1 MNDVIQLLPDHI
13 ANQIAAGE
21 VVQRPAS
28 VVKELIENAVD
39 AGATKII
46 LRIKDAGKT
55 LIQVIDNGCGMSAQ
69 DARMAFERH
78 ATSKIH
84 SAEDIFHIQTKGFRG
99 EALASI
105 AAVAQVELKTK
116 RAKDEVGQ
124 HVVINGSDLQ
134 RHEAIACEDGTQF
147 IVKNLFYNIPARR
160 NFLKS
165 NTVENKHVFTEFQR
179 VALTHPE
186 IHFELHANEQT
197 VYHLPISNLR
207 QRIVNV
213 FGDKFNERLA
223 PISTE
228 TDYVDIKGFIVK
240 PEYSKKNKS
249 DQYFFVNERF
259 IKSNYLN
266 HAVASAYED
275 LLHEK
280 QYPSF
285 FIYLQIDPGQ
295 IDINVH
301 PTKTEIKFED
311 EATLYAM
318 LRSTVK
324 KALGQFNIAPSL
336 DFEQDEH
343 FSQIPMPKAGQE
355 IPEPKIQVDESFNPF
370 ALDHQDN
377 KSKSG
382 GSGTFAPRPN
392 AKKGQNL
399 GNLNAWAN
407 GSAFNT
413 ESFETEQQIEAQF
426 IENIEVSEEQ
436 YQQESIDLE
445 DKKAFQVLGQV
456 QKKYILIQKDDGL
469 YYIHQSRA
477 HQRILYEQTIHMLA
491 TQNLD
496 TQSLLFPVQIE
507 LSPEALMNYEGIKDV
522 LAKMAFEIDFL
533 GKNTLVLN
541 GVPEVLGDENWD
553 LTLGQIIHDVDLE
566 AHSGFALTDELCK
579 KVVFGAAMRSGK
591 KLSLPEME
599 QLVSDLWQC
608 ESPKYA
614 PNGKNVIN
622 FLSFAEL
629 NNKFGL

>member
-28 VVKELIENAVD
+28 VVKELVENAVD
-39 AGATKII
+39 AGATKIT
-46 LRIKDAGKT
+46 LRIKEAGKT
-55 LIQVIDNGCGMSAQ
+55 LIQVIDNGCGMSKH

-116 RAKDEVGQ
+116 RAKDELGQ
-124 HVVINGSDLQ
+124 HVVINGSDVQ
-134 RHEAIACEDGTQF
+134 KHEEVICDNGTQF
-147 IVKNLFYNIPARR
+147 IIKNLFYNIPARR

-186 IHFELHANEQT
+186 IHFELYSNEQL
-197 VYHLPISNLR
+197 VYNLPVSNLR

-213 FGDKFNERLA
+213 FGDKYNERLA

-240 PEYSKKNKS
+240 PEYSKKSKNE
-249 DQYFFVNERF
+249 QYFFVNERF
-259 IKSNYLN
+259 IRSNYLN
-266 HAVASAYED
+266 HAIASAYED
-275 LLHEK
+275 LLQEK

-336 DFEQDEH
+336 DFTQDDH
-343 FSQIPMPKAGQE
+343 FSQIPLPKQGRDV
-355 IPEPKIQVDESFNPF
+355 PEPKIEVDESYNPF
-370 ALDHQDN
+370 AISQEAPTP
-377 KSKSG
+377 KSDIRTPRSSG
-382 GSGTFAPRPN
+382 GSSQ
-392 AKKGQNL
+392 KSM
-399 GNLNAWAN
+399 NAWAS

-413 ESFETEQQIEAQF
+413 ESFDTEKEIEAQY
-426 IENIEVSEEQ
+426 IENIEVEDTAEAQ
-436 YQQESIDLE
+436 GALE
-445 DKKAFQVLGQV
+445 VDGNHFQVMGQI
-456 QKKYILIQKDDGL
+456 QNKYILIQREQGL

-477 HQRILYEQTIHMLA
+477 HQRILYERTIHLLA
-491 TQNLD
+491 TQKLE
-496 TQSLLFPVQIE
+496 TQSLLFPAQIE
-507 LSPEALMNYEGIKDV
+507 LSPEALMNYEAIKDV
-522 LAKMAFEIDFL
+522 LEKMAFEIDFL

-541 GVPEVLGDENWD
+541 GVPAVLGDENWD
-553 LTLGQIIHDVDLE
+553 MVLGQIINDLDVE

-579 KVVFGAAMRSGK
+579 RVVFGAAMRTGK
-591 KLSLPEME
+591 SLSLPEMQ
-599 QLVSDLWQC
+599 QLVSDLLEC

-614 PNGKNVIN
+614 PNGKNVIYH
-622 FLSFAEL
+622 LSFDEL
-629 NNKFGL
+629 NHKFGL